1 MKKYRATYTADFGE
15 TEHKM
20 LVLGTTFT
28 DAYLMAYIK
37 LPKECIIIDLK
48 EVTGGTAE

>member
-1 MKKYRATYTADFGE
+1 MKKFKAFYTADFGA
-15 TEHKM
+15 TEQEM

-37 LPKECIIIDLK
+37 LPKECIIIHLA
-48 EVTGGTAE
+48 EVTE

>member
-1 MKKYRATYTADFGE
+1 MKKFKAFYTADFGA

-20 LVLGTTFT
+20 LVLGTTLT

-37 LPKECIIIDLK
+37 LPKDCIIIDLE
-48 EVTGGTAE
+48 EVTE